1 MMPLRETVTIDC
13 FPESVERYAE
23 GWAVVAI
30 DVIRATTV
38 AITAVA
44 SGRRCFPVPSL
55 NAAMRTAR
63 RLRNPLLGGE
73 LGGVKPEGFEISNS
87 PFEVAGRTDVERP
100 LVLLS
105 TSGTQLIDNAK
116 ACDALYLACF
126 RNHASVTRYLSGY
139 YPRVAVIGAG
149 SRGEFREEDQ
159 MCCAWVA
166 QSLMEEGYSAQ
177 DERTVEIVE
186 RWRGKPPGACAQG
199 NSAAY
204 LRRSGQT
211 KDLDFTLTHVNDLD
225 AAFIHKGEEI
235 VMVSS
240 TDYDAV
246 LRSWGRA
253 PGARV
258 LVA

>member
-1 MMPLRETVTIDC
+1 MMPISQTVAIDC
-13 FPESVERYAE
+13 FPESAERYAD

-38 AITAVA
+38 AVTAVA
-44 SGRRCFPVPSL
+44 MGRRCFPVPSL
-55 NAAMRTAR
+55 QAAMRTAR
-63 RLRNPLLGGE
+63 RLENPLLGGE
-73 LGGVKPEGFEISNS
+73 VGGVKPECFEINNS
-87 PFEVAGRTDVERP
+87 PSEVAARTDLERP
-100 LVLLS
+100 LVLVS
-105 TSGTQLIDNAK
+105 TSGTQLIDK
-116 ACDALYLACF
+116 ARACAALYLACF
-126 RNHASVTRYLSGY
+126 RNYGSAARYLAGY

-166 QSLMEEGYSAQ
+166 QALMEEGYSAQ

-186 RWRGKPPGACAQG
+186 RWRGAPPSACAHG
-199 NSAAY
+199 KSAAY

-211 KDLDFTLTHVNDLD
+211 NDLDFALTHVNDLD
-225 AAFIHKGEEI
+225 AAFILRGEEI

-240 TDYDAV
+240 ADYDAV
-246 LRSWGRA
+246 LHSWGRA
-253 PGARV
+253 EGERA

>member
-1 MMPLRETVTIDC
+1 MPISQTVVIDC
-13 FPESVERYAE
+13 FPESVERYAD

-44 SGRRCFPVPSL
+44 SGRRCFPVPSIK
-55 NAAMRTAR
+55 AAMSTAR
-63 RLRNPLLGGE
+63 RLENPLLGGE
-73 LGGVKPEGFEISNS
+73 LGGVRPEGFHISNS
-87 PFEVAGRTDVERP
+87 PSEVAARTDVERP
-100 LVLLS
+100 LVLVS

-116 ACDALYLACF
+116 SCAALYLACF
-126 RNHASVTRYLSGY
+126 RNHGSMARYLAGY

-166 QSLMEEGYSAQ
+166 QGLMEKGYSAQ
-177 DERTVEIVE
+177 DKRTVEIVE
-186 RWRGKPPGACAQG
+186 RWRGKPPNACARG

-204 LRRSGQT
+204 LRRSGQSN
-211 KDLDFTLTHVNDLD
+211 DLDFTLTHINDLD
-225 AAFIHKGEEI
+225 AAFMLEGEEI

-240 TDYDAV
+240 AGYDAV
-246 LRSWGRA
+246 LHNWTRA
-253 PGARV
+253 ERERA

>member
-1 MMPLRETVTIDC
+1 MMPISQTVVIDC
-13 FPESVERYAE
+13 FPESVERYAD

-44 SGRRCFPVPSL
+44 SGRRCFPVPTVT
-55 NAAMRTAR
+55 AAKRTAR
-63 RLRNPLLGGE
+63 RLENPLLAGE
-73 LGGVKPEGFEISNS
+73 LGGVRPEGFEMNNS
-87 PFEVAGRTDVERP
+87 PSEVAARTDVERP
-100 LVLLS
+100 LVLVS
-105 TSGTQLIDNAK
+105 TAGTQLIENAK
-116 ACDALYLACF
+116 ACAALYLACF
-126 RNHASVTRYLSGY
+126 RNHGSVARYLAGY

-166 QSLMEEGYSAQ
+166 QALMEEGYRAQ
-177 DERTVEIVE
+177 DERTVGIVK
-186 RWRGKPPGACAQG
+186 RWRGEPPDACTQG

-211 KDLDFTLTHVNDLD
+211 NDLEYTLAHVNDLE
-225 AAFIHKGEEI
+225 AAFILRGEEI

-240 TDYDAV
+240 AGYDAI
-246 LRSWGRA
+246 LHSWGRA
-253 PGARV
+253 GGARA

>member
-1 MMPLRETVTIDC
+1 MPINQTVVIDC
-13 FPESVERYAE
+13 FPESVERYAD

-44 SGRRCFPVPSL
+44 TGRRCFPVPSL
-55 NAAMRTAR
+55 KAAMRTAR
-63 RLRNPLLGGE
+63 RLENPLLCGE
-73 LGGVKPEGFEISNS
+73 LGGIMPEGFEISNS
-87 PFEVAGRTDVERP
+87 PAEVAERTDVERP
-100 LVLLS
+100 LVLVS
-105 TSGTQLIDNAK
+105 TSGTQLIDNAR
-116 ACDALYLACF
+116 ACAAVFLACF
-126 RNHASVTRYLSGY
+126 RNHASVARYLAGY
-139 YPRVAVIGAG
+139 YRRVAVIGAG

-166 QSLMEEGYSAQ
+166 QALMEAGYRAGG
-177 DERTVEIVE
+177 ERTAEIVE
-186 RWRGKPPGACAQG
+186 RWRGKPPHACAQG

-211 KDLDFTLTHVNDLD
+211 NDLDFTLTHVNDLE
-225 AAFIHKGEEI
+225 AAFILKGEEV

-240 TDYDAV
+240 ADYDAV
-246 LRSWGRA
+246 LHGWGRA
-253 PGARV
+253 EAERA

>member
-1 MMPLRETVTIDC
+1 MPNSQTVVIDC
-13 FPESVERYAE
+13 FPESVEQYAD

-38 AITAVA
+38 AVTAVA
-44 SGRRCFPVPSL
+44 SGRRCFPVPSVK
-55 NAAMRTAR
+55 AAMRTAR
-63 RLRNPLLGGE
+63 RLKHPLLGGE
-73 LGGVKPEGFEISNS
+73 LGGVRPEGFEINNS
-87 PFEVAGRTDVERP
+87 PSEVAARTDVERP
-100 LVLLS
+100 LVLVS

-116 ACDALYLACF
+116 TCAALYLASF
-126 RNHASVTRYLSGY
+126 RNHGSVARYLAGY

-159 MCCAWVA
+159 MCCAWIA
-166 QSLMEEGYSAQ
+166 QALMEEGYSARN
-177 DERTVEIVE
+177 ERTVEIVA
-186 RWRGKPPGACAQG
+186 RWRDKPPDACAQG

-211 KDLDFTLTHVNDLD
+211 NDLDFTLTHINDLE
-225 AAFIHKGEEI
+225 AAFMLRGEEI

-240 TDYDAV
+240 ADYDAV
-246 LRSWGRA
+246 LHRWGRA
-253 PGARV
+253 VGERA